1 MSRRDQ
7 VVIVGAGLAGLVTA
21 LELTEHGVD
30 CVVLEAA
37 ARPGGRVGTFT
48 FPDGALAEAHLEEI
62 WEGSP
67 AFPLLA
73 RLGLRWREHETAS
86 SVMVDGVLHPYRRGD
101 DAGYL
106 EQLLG
111 PEREA
116 FLAFH
121 QRLSTLHGDLDAA
134 QAEGRWT
141 PALERL
147 MTVSLAAFVVGA
159 GLGPR
164 ATAWLRIVVEAETA
178 IEWDRIAAL
187 DGVAELRPFLLDGD
201 GRPRERNVSVVGG
214 NERLID
220 ALGVAPA
227 RRHGA
232 HGCPRRA
239 GRRRRTGCDRPLPRW
254 PRSPARG
261 RRPPRGGDDAGVDAA
276 GARPGP
282 RPRRGV
288 PPRRGVHRSR
298 YLREG
303 RPAVARAG
311 RAAVGLPRRR
321 ALDAAHRRRR
331 GVRLRAGRRGRT
343 AATSPTTGTRSSRC
357 SSRPRPPVP

>member
-21 LELTEHGVD
+21 LELTEQGVD

-73 RLGLRWREHETAS
+73 RLGLRWREHATAS
-86 SVMVDGVLHPYRRGD
+86 SVLIDGVLYPYRPGGD
-101 DAGYL
+101 AAYL

-141 PALERL
+141 PALARL
-147 MTVSLAAFVVGA
+147 MTVSLAAFVG
-159 GLGPR
+159 GSTGWCR
-164 ATAWLRIVVEAETA
+164 ACPTARCARVPASSGSSTT
-178 IEWDRIAAL
+178 DRA
-187 DGVAELRPFLLDGD
+187 
-201 GRPRERNVSVVGG
+201 
-214 NERLID
+214 
-220 ALGVAPA
+220 
-227 RRHGA
+227 
-232 HGCPRRA
+232 
-239 GRRRRTGCDRPLPRW
+239 
-254 PRSPARG
+254 
-261 RRPPRGGDDAGVDAA
+261 
-276 GARPGP
+276 
-282 RPRRGV
+282 
-288 PPRRGVHRSR
+288 
-298 YLREG
+298 
-303 RPAVARAG
+303 
-311 RAAVGLPRRR
+311 
-321 ALDAAHRRRR
+321 
-331 GVRLRAGRRGRT
+331 
-343 AATSPTTGTRSSRC
+343 
-357 SSRPRPPVP
+357 